1 MNRNFKTTEKEDDEI
16 KYSVIYNKKQRLIT
30 FTGEVIEE
38 MVPLF
43 SSAMKLLENASNR
56 PITIKLQT
64 RGGDIDSGM
73 NIIDTI
79 TQSKCDVKIIAT
91 GTVGSIGI
99 LILAAGDKRE
109 SSQFTSFVHHED
121 RLSFPEITPLSEII
135 KQVNQ
140 QIHQDDIRCK
150 WLSDR
155 TKLDFKT
162 WKGLGIGEDFVFDA
176 KKALEIGLIHKII

>member
-1 MNRNFKTTEKEDDEI
+1 MAKNFKTTEEEDEI
-16 KYSVIYNKKQRLIT
+16 KYSVIYDKKQRIIT
-30 FTGEVIEE
+30 FTGEVVEE
-38 MVPLF
+38 IIPLF

-64 RGGDIDSGM
+64 DGGDVDSGM

-79 TQSKCDVKIIAT
+79 TQSKCEVKIIAT

-99 LILAAGDKRE
+99 LILAAGDKRQ
-109 SSQFTSFVHHED
+109 SSQFTRFIHHED
-121 RLSFPEITPLSEII
+121 RLSFPEITPLSEIA

-150 WLSDR
+150 WLANR
-155 TKLDFKT
+155 TKLDFTT
-162 WKGLGIGEDFVFDA
+162 WKQLGVGCDYVFDA
-176 KKALEIGLIHKII
+176 DHALEIGLIHKII